1 MSQTQDSSQATTLPP
16 TTTAPSGPT
25 KDEEK
30 DQKMFERWRK
40 TLSLITGV
48 GLSQEEFQAE
58 VQKADQK
65 QCELRK
71 EKLIKN
77 SMDPPSFLPAFN
89 LAF

>member
-1 MSQTQDSSQATTLPP
+1 
-16 TTTAPSGPT
+16 
-25 KDEEK
+25 
-30 DQKMFERWRK
+30 MFERWRK

-77 SMDPPSFLPAFN
+77 SMDPFD
-89 LAF
+89 LAPLYSWLALRTCCDL